1 MQRRS
6 GFERHQGK
14 TRVEHNMD
22 RSGRRSIATKRL
34 GGGHL
39 GSLGYPELRHARA
52 MTSRS
57 VPVRIFL
64 ISLVLI
70 LTGCAGSGR
79 SIEQAPPAIAAP
91 TSQEPV
97 PADRVSPRDL
107 SPAARSAASSNE
119 GGADGLMECVTQ
131 SCKINCSTRLE
142 ARARPK
148 WCANFKVPDEANR

>member
-1 MQRRS
+1 MSASKARREWSITWTGPAGGLSQLGVS
-6 GFERHQGK
+6 GMAICGVCYIPNCK
-14 TRVEHNMD
+14 TRE
-22 RSGRRSIATKRL
+22 R
-34 GGGHL
+34 
-39 GSLGYPELRHARA
+39 E

-57 VPVRIFL
+57 MPVRIFL

-79 SIEQAPPAIAAP
+79 SIEHAPPAIAAP
-91 TSQEPV
+91 TSHEPV

-107 SPAARSAASSNE
+107 SPAARSAASANE

-142 ARARPK
+142 ARVRPK